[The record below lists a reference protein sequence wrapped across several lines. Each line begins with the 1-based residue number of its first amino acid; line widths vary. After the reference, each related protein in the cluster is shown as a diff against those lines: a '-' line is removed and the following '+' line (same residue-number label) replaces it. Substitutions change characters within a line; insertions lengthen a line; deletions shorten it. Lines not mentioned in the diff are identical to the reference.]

1 MQLFEMAET
10 HEIAIAPGA
19 IFSCGSEF
27 RRHIRLNYGRPW
39 TPDVEKE
46 MHTLGMLVRRAMSEQ
61 RTARHTTREGA
72 E

>member
-1 MQLFEMAET
+1 MQLFEMAEA

-19 IFSCGSEF
+19 IFSCSREF

-39 TPDVEKE
+39 TSDVEKE
-46 MHTLGMLVRRAMSEQ
+46 MHTLGLLATRALAEQ
-61 RTARHTTREGA
+61 GTARHTGREGA